1 MFTRFLQ
8 DNERPNHQNRNES
21 INILYTNCILL
32 FLFLKF
38 SLISLKMDS
47 VEDSLKLA
55 QQYHDSSS
63 PSSSNSDDYSSSVN
77 SSKYSSYF
85 RLYEYQI
92 VEMQHEYELLL
103 EDKVC

>member
-1 MFTRFLQ
+1 
-8 DNERPNHQNRNES
+8 
-21 INILYTNCILL
+21 
-32 FLFLKF
+32 
-38 SLISLKMDS
+38 MDS

-55 QQYHDSSS
+55 QQFYDSVS
-63 PSSSNSDDYSSSVN
+63 PSSLSDDYGSTN

-103 EDKVC
+103 EDKVKFIGFIIYE